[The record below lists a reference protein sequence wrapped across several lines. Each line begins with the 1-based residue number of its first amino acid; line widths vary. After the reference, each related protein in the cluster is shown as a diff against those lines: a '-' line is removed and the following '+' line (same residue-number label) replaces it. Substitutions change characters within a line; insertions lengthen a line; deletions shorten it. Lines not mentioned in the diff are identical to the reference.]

1 MKGQNRKHENET
13 TDVCKYSVGGRRR
26 NESRGGKRIGK
37 SDTCRVDLKRRAR
50 GGGPKET
57 LVHSRRRDKAKRR
70 GGGREMTARRE
81 KKQGN
86 VMKERRRRRETRDE
100 AKKEKEIHE
109 EIFQYELRR
118 RGARREESVKR

>member
-37 SDTCRVDLKRRAR
+37 SDACRVDLKRRAR

-86 VMKERRRRRETRDE
+86 VMKERRRRETRDE